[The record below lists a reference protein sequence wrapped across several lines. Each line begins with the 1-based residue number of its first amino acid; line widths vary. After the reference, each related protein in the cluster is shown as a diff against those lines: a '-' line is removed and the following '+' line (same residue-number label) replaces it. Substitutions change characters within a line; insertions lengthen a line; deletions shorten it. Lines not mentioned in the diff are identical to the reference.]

1 MDQDV
6 QPTHGQSGI
15 SFRLEHLRQLVIWDR
30 PSTMQQEN
38 LQKRQSVASAK
49 HLRGHQLIP
58 TVDFKRA
65 QTPDVQE

>member
-1 MDQDV
+1 
-6 QPTHGQSGI
+6 
-15 SFRLEHLRQLVIWDR
+15 
-30 PSTMQQEN
+30 MQQEN

-65 QTPDVQE
+65 QAPDVQE